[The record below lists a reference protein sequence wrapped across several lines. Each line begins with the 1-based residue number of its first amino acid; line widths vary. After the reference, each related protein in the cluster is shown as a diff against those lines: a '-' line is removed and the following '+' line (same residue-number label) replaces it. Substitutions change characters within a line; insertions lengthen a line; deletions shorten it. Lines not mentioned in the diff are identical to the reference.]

1 MKPWIASRPDLSFL
15 LIGALAI
22 AGALVSQSG
31 SVMNLVAGCC
41 AVAGTA
47 SIFLGIRRYCVRP
60 RWPWILAGFSLA
72 LFCIEG
78 AVRFHYDSVG
88 SLLVARSYLPDI
100 LEVPCYISLFAALI
114 GVARRR
120 TRGISDGI
128 ETLLTGLM
136 VSLSLFVVVY
146 IFVLG
151 PILEHRHT
159 TLFTRIDLVANPPLS
174 LFAVVIA
181 VRLAGTSG
189 RRNPLSFWYLLG
201 AVASL
206 LLGDTVYFLA
216 NVRLVI
222 VPVSVLVVPYILA
235 YLFSGACALHPSM
248 VDLMK
253 PDRDRDLG
261 YRRWQI
267 ALVGISLLIPA
278 VVNFASFT
286 MSVGARTLLVIIE
299 VALVLAATARVAL
312 ALLTERSSKD
322 QVLAQAYVDHL
333 TGLPNRLRIEQV
345 INDVLATQEREDSE
359 ESARVAVIFLDLD
372 QFKVVND
379 TFGHASGDIVLTT
392 VAERLRSACRGR
404 DVVGRLGGD
413 EFVVVLAAVA
423 DLDAALE
430 VARAIRRELAA
441 PIWVDDTE
449 LYISASIGVAI
460 ADEETSH
467 SAELVIRDAD
477 TAMYTAKAR
486 GRDAIVTFD
495 AEMRSSAAR
504 RLELQND
511 LRHALERNELSLVF
525 QPIVSTLTGA
535 VQGVEALLRWNH
547 PQFGPIS
554 PALFVPLAEESGHIA
569 TIGTWVLDH
578 ALAEFASW
586 KRLGGLPVGFFMA
599 INLSAL
605 QLLDE
610 TLPFRVSQLLD
621 THGILGSE
629 VCLELTESVV
639 MDNIARASAILGQL
653 RERDIH
659 IAIDDF
665 GSGYS
670 SLAYLGRLPVN
681 KLKIDKGFIDQLEHD
696 DTPDETLI
704 AAIVAMAESLGMSTV
719 AEGVETATQAR
730 RVRELGCDSIQ
741 GYLFSRPVRG
751 KVLLEVIVRLQGSQ
765 NEIYADSA
773 KL

>member
-1 MKPWIASRPDLSFL
+1 
-15 LIGALAI
+15 
-22 AGALVSQSG
+22 
-31 SVMNLVAGCC
+31 
-41 AVAGTA
+41 
-47 SIFLGIRRYCVRP
+47 
-60 RWPWILAGFSLA
+60 
-72 LFCIEG
+72 
-78 AVRFHYDSVG
+78 
-88 SLLVARSYLPDI
+88 
-100 LEVPCYISLFAALI
+100 
-114 GVARRR
+114 
-120 TRGISDGI
+120 
-128 ETLLTGLM
+128 
-136 VSLSLFVVVY
+136 
-146 IFVLG
+146 
-151 PILEHRHT
+151 
-159 TLFTRIDLVANPPLS
+159 
-174 LFAVVIA
+174 
-181 VRLAGTSG
+181 
-189 RRNPLSFWYLLG
+189 
-201 AVASL
+201 
-206 LLGDTVYFLA
+206 
-216 NVRLVI
+216 
-222 VPVSVLVVPYILA
+222 
-235 YLFSGACALHPSM
+235 
-248 VDLMK
+248 
-253 PDRDRDLG
+253 
-261 YRRWQI
+261 
-267 ALVGISLLIPA
+267 
-278 VVNFASFT
+278 
-286 MSVGARTLLVIIE
+286 
-299 VALVLAATARVAL
+299 
-312 ALLTERSSKD
+312 
-322 QVLAQAYVDHL
+322 
-333 TGLPNRLRIEQV
+333 
-345 INDVLATQEREDSE
+345 
-359 ESARVAVIFLDLD
+359 
-372 QFKVVND
+372 
-379 TFGHASGDIVLTT
+379 
-392 VAERLRSACRGR
+392 
-404 DVVGRLGGD
+404 
-413 EFVVVLAAVA
+413 
-423 DLDAALE
+423 
-430 VARAIRRELAA
+430 
-441 PIWVDDTE
+441 
-449 LYISASIGVAI
+449 GVAI

-477 TAMYTAKAR
+477 AAMYAAKAR

-696 DTPDETLI
+696 DTPDETLV

-719 AEGVETATQAR
+719 AEGVETPTQAR

-765 NEIYADSA
+765 IEIYADSA